1 MAQDRAIFSD
11 EQGRGWL
18 VQIQYGHPAPTE
30 LGIYAAR
37 FECPEAPEEPVRV
50 GFVLMGDVEAADE
63 EALRESLAEADPAE
77 EIG

>member
-1 MAQDRAIFSD
+1 MPRDRAIFSD

-30 LGIYAAR
+30 RGIYAAR
-37 FECPEAPEEPVRV
+37 FACPEAPEEPVRV
-50 GFVLMGDVEAADE
+50 GFVLIQDVEAGDE
-63 EALRESLAEADPAE
+63 EALRESLAEADPAD

>member
-11 EQGRGWL
+11 EHGRGWL
-18 VQIQYGHPAPTE
+18 VQIQYGHPTPTE

-37 FECPEAPEEPVRV
+37 FECPEEPNEPVRI
-50 GFVLMGDVEAADE
+50 GFVQIRDVESGDQA
-63 EALRESLAEADPAE
+63 ALRESLEEADPAT